1 MPERLLQSPIVFWK
15 IDRKIPPFPAPWI
28 TWIPMFFT
36 QGMVIRYTGR
46 PNKINMLRH
55 SHIQFVGCTSY
66 IYIYIPFKSYYIP
79 TSSGFVASCSLICPS
94 YSIKPIFSHYYPLIH
109 TIIEHC
115 LLLPVASIT
124 ITSITSIVYIIHIDS
139 THHIHY
145 RILVRLYVHIHYI
158 HRWNMNL

>member
-66 IYIYIPFKSYYIP
+66 IYISHINPI
-79 TSSGFVASCSLICPS
+79 TSPQQVV
-94 YSIKPIFSHYYPLIH
+94 
-109 TIIEHC
+109 
-115 LLLPVASIT
+115 LLP
-124 ITSITSIVYIIHIDS
+124 H
-139 THHIHY
+139 
-145 RILVRLYVHIHYI
+145 VR
-158 HRWNMNL
+158 